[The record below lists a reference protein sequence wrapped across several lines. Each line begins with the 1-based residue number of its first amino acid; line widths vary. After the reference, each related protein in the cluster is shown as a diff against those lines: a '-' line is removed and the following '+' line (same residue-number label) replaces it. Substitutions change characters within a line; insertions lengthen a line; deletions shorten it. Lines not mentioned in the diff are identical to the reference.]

1 MRSDLPLGDQ
11 IRASGATWLD
21 RQLVARDTVLAGSG
35 FGLAV
40 RDAMEARVTFLETEG
55 LARRQGPR
63 LVMAPGIIETLKQR
77 APEAATA
84 STAARTGPAHEAPGS
99 GQPAERGGREEG
111 VGTGK
116 VRR

>member
-63 LVMAPGIIETLKQR
+63 LVMEPGIIETLKQR
-77 APEAATA
+77 DLEAGQ
-84 STAARTGPAHEAPGS
+84 AA
-99 GQPAERGGREEG
+99 QIGRAG
-111 VGTGK
+111 VREKVGK
-116 VRR
+116 

>member
-55 LARRQGPR
+55 LARRQGPQ

-77 APEAATA
+77 DLEAAQA
-84 STAARTGPAHEAPGS
+84 SIAARTGLAH
-99 GQPAERGGREEG
+99 QPSANGEHEIGRAH
-111 VGTGK
+111 V
-116 VRR
+116 

>member
-40 RDAMEARVTFLETEG
+40 RHAMGARVTFLETEG

-63 LVMAPGIIETLKQR
+63 LVMAPGIIQTLKQR
-77 APEAATA
+77 ALAAAQA
-84 STAARTGPAHEAPGS
+84 SIAAPPGLAPQPPANW
-99 GQPAERGGREEG
+99 QPF
-111 VGTGK
+111 
-116 VRR
+116 